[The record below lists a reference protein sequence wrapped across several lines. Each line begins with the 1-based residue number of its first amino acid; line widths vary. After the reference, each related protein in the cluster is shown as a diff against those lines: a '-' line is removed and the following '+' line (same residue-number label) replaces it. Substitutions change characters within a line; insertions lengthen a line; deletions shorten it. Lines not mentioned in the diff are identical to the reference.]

1 MPNEYRDPY
10 SQTKI
15 FIPTPQEK
23 SVLEMHDRLNKKE
36 KLLDEK
42 LKQIDELISRGGLK

>member
-1 MPNEYRDPY
+1 MPQEYRDPY

-23 SVLEMHDRLNKKE
+23 SVLELHDRLSKKE
-36 KLLDEK
+36 KLFDEK
-42 LKQIDELISRGGLK
+42 LKKLDELISRSELN